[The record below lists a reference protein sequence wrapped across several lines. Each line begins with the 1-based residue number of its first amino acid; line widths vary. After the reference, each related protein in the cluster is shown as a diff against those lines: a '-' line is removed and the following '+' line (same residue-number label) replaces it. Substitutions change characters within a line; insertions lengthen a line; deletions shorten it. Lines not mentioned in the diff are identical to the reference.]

1 MVTTT
6 TVSHFQVPKKTLYPI
21 SFYAPIS
28 IKKPL
33 QSSEHFGRPT
43 LGSNIPNIRKKKRF
57 EAPRPGTVMDTF
69 SARIDTNLDRSVF
82 TDRLIKTNE
91 MQNRRASQ
99 IQTYNSTNDQRD
111 FSMKT
116 QEQLSQMKQIVIP

>member
-1 MVTTT
+1 
-6 TVSHFQVPKKTLYPI
+6 
-21 SFYAPIS
+21 
-28 IKKPL
+28 
-33 QSSEHFGRPT
+33 
-43 LGSNIPNIRKKKRF
+43 
-57 EAPRPGTVMDTF
+57 MDTF